1 MGKPLAK
8 LDSFTEL
15 HEARIQGTEARV
27 ETTKVDFEHNVGDEA
42 SGLCVTEP
50 EVIV

>member
-15 HEARIQGTEARV
+15 HEARIQATEARL
-27 ETTKVDFEHNVGDEA
+27 EATKVDFEYNVGDEA
-42 SGLCVTEP
+42 SRL
-50 EVIV
+50 